1 MISPKLILMPLSTSG
16 HVTERLKGGL
26 AVAKYFNAHLDVFH
40 THLDPK
46 RFLPTGQLGLPSKL
60 VQELDSVAGRF
71 ATTESAN
78 LKAEFV
84 DLCTQL
90 HVKYSNDGN
99 DSTEHP
105 MHPSATWHINLGLR
119 SEVIAEQGKVADL
132 IIIPQSKSGKSTS
145 TFEASVMRSGKPIL
159 LVPRQMT
166 HFDIKTVVI
175 GWNASTEA
183 SRALNYSLPLL
194 KQAEKVVICTS
205 ASSADKMPNGH
216 EVVKYLAQH
225 NIKSEFVTFNN
236 GRQSTAKAFM
246 SVAQMHN
253 ADLVVMGAFT
263 HRRIHE
269 QIFGGMT
276 NYMLA
281 NSTLPI
287 FMAR

>member
-26 AVAKYFNAHLDVFH
+26 AVAKYFNAHLDVYH

-46 RFLPTGQLGLPSKL
+46 RFLPTGPLGLPTKL
-60 VQELDSVAGRF
+60 VKELDSVAGRF

-78 LKAEFV
+78 LKTEFV
-84 DLCTQL
+84 SLCAQQQ
-90 HVKYSNDGN
+90 VKYTD
-99 DSTEHP
+99 DSAEHP
-105 MHPSATWHINLGLR
+105 THPSASWHINIGVR
-119 SEVIAEQGKVADL
+119 SEIIAEQGKVADL

-175 GWNASTEA
+175 GWNASTEV
-183 SRALNYSLPLL
+183 SRALTYSLPLL
-194 KQAEKVVICTS
+194 KQAKKVVICTS

-225 NIKSEFVTFNN
+225 DIKSEFVTFNN

-281 NSTLPI
+281 NTTLPI
-287 FMAR
+287 LMAR

>member
-26 AVAKYFNAHLDVFH
+26 AIAKYFNAHIDVYH

-46 RFLPTGQLGLPSKL
+46 RFLPTGQLGLPTKL
-60 VQELDSVAGRF
+60 LKELDSVAGRF
-71 ATTESAN
+71 ATTESTN

-84 DLCTQL
+84 NLCAEQQ
-90 HVKYSNDGN
+90 VKFTD
-99 DSTEHP
+99 DSTEQP
-105 MHPSATWHINLGLR
+105 MHPSASLHINLGLR
-119 SEVIAEQGKVADL
+119 SEIIAEQGKVADL

-159 LVPRQMT
+159 LVPRQLT

-175 GWNASTEA
+175 AWNASTEV
-183 SRALNYSLPLL
+183 SRALTYSLALL
-194 KQAEKVVICTS
+194 KQATKVVICTS
-205 ASSADKMPNGH
+205 SSSADKMPNGY
-216 EVVKYLAQH
+216 EVVRYLAQH
-225 NIKSEFVTFNN
+225 DIKSEFVIFNN
-236 GRQSTAKAFM
+236 GRQSTVKAFM

-269 QIFGGMT
+269 QVFGGMT

-281 NSTLPI
+281 KTPFPI
-287 FMAR
+287 LMAR

>member
-60 VQELDSVAGRF
+60 VKELDSVAGRF
-71 ATTESAN
+71 ASTESAN
-78 LKAEFV
+78 LKSEFIN
-84 DLCTQL
+84 LCADQKVIYT
-90 HVKYSNDGN
+90 DT
-99 DSTEHP
+99 STTHLT
-105 MHPSATWHINLGLR
+105 HPSAAWHINLGLR
-119 SEVIAEQGKVADL
+119 SEIIAEQGKVADL
-132 IIIPQSKSGKSTS
+132 IIIPQSKSDKSTS

-166 HFDIKTVVI
+166 NFDIKTVVI
-175 GWNASTEA
+175 GWNASTEV
-183 SRALNYSLPLL
+183 SRALTYSLPLL
-194 KQAEKVVICTS
+194 KQATKVVICTS

-225 NIKSEFVTFNN
+225 DIKSEFVTFNN
-236 GRQSTAKAFM
+236 GRQLTAKAFM

-269 QIFGGMT
+269 QIFWGMT

-281 NSTLPI
+281 NTTLPI

>member
-26 AVAKYFNAHLDVFH
+26 AVAKYFNAHLDVYH

-46 RFLPTGQLGLPSKL
+46 RFLPTGQLGLPTKL
-60 VQELDSVAGRF
+60 VKELDSVAGRF

-78 LKAEFV
+78 LKTEFV
-84 DLCTQL
+84 SLCAQQQ
-90 HVKYSNDGN
+90 VKYTD
-99 DSTEHP
+99 DSAEHP
-105 MHPSATWHINLGLR
+105 MHPSASWHINIGVR
-119 SEVIAEQGKVADL
+119 SEIIAEQGKVADL

-175 GWNASTEA
+175 GWNASTEV
-183 SRALNYSLPLL
+183 SRALTYSLPLL
-194 KQAEKVVICTS
+194 KQAQKVVICTS

-216 EVVKYLAQH
+216 EVVKYLARH
-225 NIKSEFVTFNN
+225 DIKSEFVTFNN

-263 HRRIHE
+263 YRRIHE

-281 NSTLPI
+281 NTTLPI
-287 FMAR
+287 LMAR

>member
-60 VQELDSVAGRF
+60 VKELDSVAGRF
-71 ATTESAN
+71 ASTESAN
-78 LKAEFV
+78 LKSEFINLCAEQKV
-84 DLCTQL
+84 IYTDT
-90 HVKYSNDGN
+90 
-99 DSTEHP
+99 STTHLT
-105 MHPSATWHINLGLR
+105 HPSAAWHINLGLR
-119 SEVIAEQGKVADL
+119 SEIIAEQGKVADL

-166 HFDIKTVVI
+166 NFDIKTVVI
-175 GWNASTEA
+175 GWNASTEV
-183 SRALNYSLPLL
+183 SRALTYSLPLL
-194 KQAEKVVICTS
+194 KQATKVVICTS

-225 NIKSEFVTFNN
+225 DIKSEFVTFNN

-281 NSTLPI
+281 NTTLPI

>member
-60 VQELDSVAGRF
+60 VKELDSVAGRF
-71 ATTESAN
+71 ASTESAN
-78 LKAEFV
+78 LKSEFIN
-84 DLCTQL
+84 LCADQKVIYT
-90 HVKYSNDGN
+90 DA
-99 DSTEHP
+99 STAHLT
-105 MHPSATWHINLGLR
+105 HPSAAWHINLGLR
-119 SEVIAEQGKVADL
+119 SEIIAEQGKVADL

-166 HFDIKTVVI
+166 NFDIKTVVI
-175 GWNASTEA
+175 GWNASTEV
-183 SRALNYSLPLL
+183 SRALTYSLPLL
-194 KQAEKVVICTS
+194 KQATKVVICTS

-225 NIKSEFVTFNN
+225 DIKSEFVTFNN

-281 NSTLPI
+281 NTTLPI

>member
-16 HVTERLKGGL
+16 HVIERLKGGL

-40 THLDPK
+40 AHLDPK

-60 VQELDSVAGRF
+60 VKELDSVAGRF
-71 ATTESAN
+71 ASTESAN
-78 LKAEFV
+78 LKSEFIN
-84 DLCTQL
+84 LCADQKVIYTD
-90 HVKYSNDGN
+90 N
-99 DSTEHP
+99 STTHLT
-105 MHPSATWHINLGLR
+105 HPSAAWHINLWLR
-119 SEVIAEQGKVADL
+119 SEIIAEQGKVADL

-166 HFDIKTVVI
+166 NFDIKTVVI
-175 GWNASTEA
+175 GWNASTEV
-183 SRALNYSLPLL
+183 SRALTYSLPLL
-194 KQAEKVVICTS
+194 KQATKVVICTS

-225 NIKSEFVTFNN
+225 DIKSEFVTFNN

-281 NSTLPI
+281 NTTLPI

>member
-60 VQELDSVAGRF
+60 VKELDSVAGRF
-71 ATTESAN
+71 ASTESAN
-78 LKAEFV
+78 LKSEFIN
-84 DLCTQL
+84 LCADQKVIYT
-90 HVKYSNDGN
+90 DT
-99 DSTEHP
+99 STTHLT
-105 MHPSATWHINLGLR
+105 HPSAAWHINLGLR
-119 SEVIAEQGKVADL
+119 SEIIAEQGKVADL

-166 HFDIKTVVI
+166 NFDIKTVVI
-175 GWNASTEA
+175 GWNASTEV
-183 SRALNYSLPLL
+183 SRALTYSLPLL
-194 KQAEKVVICTS
+194 KQATKVVICTS

-225 NIKSEFVTFNN
+225 DIKSEFVTFNN

-276 NYMLA
+276 NHMLA
-281 NSTLPI
+281 NTTLPI

>member
-60 VQELDSVAGRF
+60 VKELDSVAGRF
-71 ATTESAN
+71 ASTESAN
-78 LKAEFV
+78 LKSEFIN
-84 DLCTQL
+84 LCADQKVIYT
-90 HVKYSNDGN
+90 DT
-99 DSTEHP
+99 STTHLT
-105 MHPSATWHINLGLR
+105 HPSAAWHINLGLR
-119 SEVIAEQGKVADL
+119 SEIIAEQGKVADL

-166 HFDIKTVVI
+166 NFDIKTVVI
-175 GWNASTEA
+175 GWNASTEV
-183 SRALNYSLPLL
+183 SRALTYSLPLL
-194 KQAEKVVICTS
+194 KQATKVVICTS

-225 NIKSEFVTFNN
+225 DIKSEFVTFNN

-281 NSTLPI
+281 NTTLPI

>member
-1 MISPKLILMPLSTSG
+1 M
-16 HVTERLKGGL
+16 
-26 AVAKYFNAHLDVFH
+26 
-40 THLDPK
+40 
-46 RFLPTGQLGLPSKL
+46 
-60 VQELDSVAGRF
+60 
-71 ATTESAN
+71 
-78 LKAEFV
+78 
-84 DLCTQL
+84 
-90 HVKYSNDGN
+90 
-99 DSTEHP
+99 
-105 MHPSATWHINLGLR
+105 
-119 SEVIAEQGKVADL
+119 ADL

-166 HFDIKTVVI
+166 NFDIKTVVI
-175 GWNASTEA
+175 GWNASTEV
-183 SRALNYSLPLL
+183 SRALTYSLPLL
-194 KQAEKVVICTS
+194 KQATKVVICTS

-225 NIKSEFVTFNN
+225 DIKSEFVTFNN

-281 NSTLPI
+281 NTTLPI